1 MGIPFPSTEVI
12 RDIFSYDGISASFSA
27 FEAARIDR
35 VMHPEGSKWNWTLAI
50 AAFLGSSLALWRLW
64 TFTVR
69 PWMYADEAK
78 EIPYWV
84 PCESI
89 CLVLLQKLN
98 VLQDLGIVCLGPV
111 SRATRQSELKIHGTG
126 HAIGFFRDSHGLITR
141 TK

>member
-12 RDIFSYDGISASFSA
+12 RNVFSYDEISASFSA

-50 AAFLGSSLALWRLW
+50 VALLGSSLALWRVW

-69 PWMYADEAK
+69 PWMYPDEAK

-84 PCESI
+84 PCKIRMSCAFAKAERSSRSRYS
-89 CLVLLQKLN
+89 VP
-98 VLQDLGIVCLGPV
+98 GPDIQGDKAV
-111 SRATRQSELKIHGTG
+111 
-126 HAIGFFRDSHGLITR
+126 
-141 TK
+141 